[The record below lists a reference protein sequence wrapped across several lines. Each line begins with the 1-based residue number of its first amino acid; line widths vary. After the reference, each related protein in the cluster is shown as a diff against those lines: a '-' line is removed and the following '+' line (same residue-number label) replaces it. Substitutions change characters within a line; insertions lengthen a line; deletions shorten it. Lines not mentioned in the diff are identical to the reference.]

1 MKLQSRRDD
10 MEPHINVTSLIDVLF
25 LLLMFFMLTT
35 TFVKDAELKI
45 QLPRASITPND
56 KASQGLEVAVDA
68 RGRYFINGRE
78 LINTSPEILKEG
90 IRKMAQG
97 KAEQPFIVRADARA
111 QHQAVVTLLD
121 VASQLGYGD
130 IVIET
135 INQNQTA
142 P

>member
-10 MEPHINVTSLIDVLF
+10 TEPHINVTSLIDVLF

-35 TFVKDAELKI
+35 TFAKDAELKI
-45 QLPRASITPND
+45 QLPQSSISPND

-68 RGRYFINGRE
+68 RGRYFINGSE

-90 IRKMAQG
+90 IRKIGQG
-97 KAEQPFIVRADARA
+97 KTERPFIVRADARA

>member
-45 QLPRASITPND
+45 QLPRASIAPND